1 MLNHQNLQLIQQQ
14 LASYNAQLVA
24 VTKKQS
30 LETILQLHNA
40 GVRVMGENKVQE
52 LLPKYEQLPKDINW
66 HLIGHLQTNK
76 IKQIA
81 SFVKC
86 IHSVDSPKLLTEIDK
101 QAKQHNRIIKCLLQV
116 HIATEETKFG
126 FTPDE
131 LLLWLKQNPL
141 NNLHHVSIVGL
152 MGMATFTD
160 NKTQIHH
167 EFKQLK
173 QLFDECKKRYF
184 ALQDSFCELSMGMSD
199 DYPIALNEGSTMV
212 RIGSLLYEL

>member
-1 MLNHQNLQLIQQQ
+1 MINLQNLQLIQQQ
-14 LASYNAQLVA
+14 LVPYKAQLVA

-30 LETILQLHNA
+30 TETILQLYDA

-52 LLPKYEQLPKDINW
+52 LLPKYEQLPKDIDW

-76 IKQIA
+76 VKQIA

-126 FTPDE
+126 FAPNE
-131 LLLWLKQNPL
+131 LLLWLEQNTL
-141 NNLHHVSIVGL
+141 GNLHHVSVIGL
-152 MGMATFTD
+152 MGMATFTN

-173 QLFDECKKRYF
+173 QLFDECKSRYWGS
-184 ALQDSFCELSMGMSD
+184 QDSFCELSMGMSD
-199 DYPIALNEGSTMV
+199 DYSIALDEGSTMV
-212 RIGSLLYEL
+212 RIGSLLYKL